1 MQTTRRL
8 VFLKLGGSLITDKA
22 TAHTARREVLTRLA
36 REISAALQKDP
47 DLSLVLGHGSGSFGH
62 FAAQKYGTYTGVHT
76 SLEWRGFAEVWKEA
90 RALNEIVMDALV
102 QAGLPVMAFPAS
114 AIAITSKRAVL
125 RCETETLQ
133 KALQHDLIPVIQG
146 DVVFDTI
153 LGGTILSTEDQFFH
167 LAPRLEPQRILL
179 AGVEPGVWSDYPA
192 CKQLFDR
199 IHLNDYTKIAPA
211 LGASA
216 GVDVTGGM
224 TQKVSRMLDV
234 IRANPRLEI
243 RIFSGVES
251 NSIERAL
258 LGAESGTLL
267 SA

>member
-1 MQTTRRL
+1 MQPTDRL
-8 VFLKLGGSLITDKA
+8 VFLKLGGSLITDKNA
-22 TAHTARREVLTRLA
+22 AHTAHRDVLARLA
-36 REISAALQKDP
+36 AEIASALQKDP
-47 DLSLVLGHGSGSFGH
+47 GLHLVLGHGSGSFGH
-62 FAAQKYGTYTGVHT
+62 FAAQKYGTYAGVH
-76 SLEWRGFAEVWKEA
+76 SESEWRGFAEVWKEA
-90 RALNEIVMDALV
+90 RALNEIVMDTFV

-114 AIAITSKRAVL
+114 AIVVTSKRAVL

-133 KALQHDLIPVIQG
+133 KALQHHLIPVVQG

-167 LAPRLEPQRILL
+167 LAVRLEPQRILL

-192 CKQLFDR
+192 CTTLFDR
-199 IHLNDYTKIAPA
+199 IRLNDYTKIASA

-224 TQKVSRMLDV
+224 AQKVSRMLDV
-234 IRANPRLEI
+234 IRATPRLEI